1 MSYYEFPSPFP
12 STLPTRVFGSPT
24 MDTFLNWNGTRDENA
39 SATLATSAEGA
50 VGISTEEVVLEIT
63 AMLLI
68 MLATV
73 VGNAAVCW
81 IVISNPKLR
90 TVSNQLVFNLALC
103 DLLTAVVN
111 GPITVVVL
119 VSEKRWNMGDAM
131 CAINGFTTTM
141 FGLASVLTLAV
152 ISLNRFAMIVHPQK
166 AGRWFSVWK
175 LRAMIFGL

>member
-1 MSYYEFPSPFP
+1 
-12 STLPTRVFGSPT
+12 
-24 MDTFLNWNGTRDENA
+24 
-39 SATLATSAEGA
+39 
-50 VGISTEEVVLEIT
+50 IT

-73 VGNAAVCW
+73 LGNAAVCW
-81 IVISNPKLR
+81 MVISNPKLR

-152 ISLNRFAMIVHPQK
+152 ISLNR
-166 AGRWFSVWK
+166 
-175 LRAMIFGL
+175 